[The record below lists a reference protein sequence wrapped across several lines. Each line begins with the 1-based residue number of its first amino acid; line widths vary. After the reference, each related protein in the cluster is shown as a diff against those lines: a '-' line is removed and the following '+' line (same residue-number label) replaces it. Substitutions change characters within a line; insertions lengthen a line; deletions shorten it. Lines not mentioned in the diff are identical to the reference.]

1 MITIGVTGGVGS
13 GKSEVLKFLKSHY
26 NCRILMAD
34 NAAKDLEAPGGAV
47 YEPLVQLLEQYPTS
61 STLKTG
67 ESLLDENGFIRTKEM
82 AARMFANPELRAK
95 VNGLIHPAV
104 IKYIVDSIEEE
115 KQKGELD
122 YFFLEAAL
130 LIETGFD
137 RIVDHMWYIFCNE
150 AERRRRLAAS
160 RGYSD
165 EKTTQII
172 QSQLSEEEFRN
183 HCDQVIDNSG
193 SIEETGEQ
201 IMKALEKLTKSEGKK
216 LYAI

>member
-1 MITIGVTGGVGS
+1 MVTIGITGGVGS
-13 GKSEVLKFLKSHY
+13 GKSEVLKFLQSHY

-34 NAAKDLEAPGGAV
+34 NAAKDLEMPGGAV
-47 YEPLVQLLEQYPTS
+47 YEPLVQLLKQYPAADGQGS
-61 STLKTG
+61 EG
-67 ESLLDENGFIRTKEM
+67 SLLDENGFINTKEM
-82 AARMFANPELRAK
+82 AARIFANPELLEK
-95 VNGLIHPAV
+95 VNGLVHPAV
-104 IKYIVDSIEEE
+104 IQYIVDTIEEE

-137 RIVDHMWYIFCNE
+137 KIVDHLWYIYCNE
-150 AERRRRLAAS
+150 AERRHRLAAS
-160 RGYSD
+160 RGYSE

-172 QSQLSEEEFRN
+172 QSQLSEEEFRR

-201 IMKALEKLTKSEGKK
+201 IIKALAELK
-216 LYAI
+216 

>member
-1 MITIGVTGGVGS
+1 MITIGITGGVGS

-34 NAAKDLEAPGGAV
+34 NAAKDLEMPGGAV
-47 YEPLVQLLEQYPTS
+47 YEPLVLLLEQYPAADGQDS
-61 STLKTG
+61 
-67 ESLLDENGFIRTKEM
+67 EDDLLDEKGFINTKEM
-82 AARMFANPELRAK
+82 AARIFANPELLEK
-95 VNGLIHPAV
+95 VNALVHPAV
-104 IKYIVDSIEEE
+104 IKYIVDTIEEE
-115 KQKGELD
+115 RQKGELD

-137 RIVDHMWYIFCNE
+137 KIVDHLWYIYCNE

-160 RGYSD
+160 RGYSE

-172 QSQLSEEEFRN
+172 RNQLSEEEFRK

-193 SIEETGEQ
+193 PIEETGEQ
-201 IMKALEKLTKSEGKK
+201 IVKVLEELT
-216 LYAI
+216 